1 MRYDDVSLFILGSV
15 FSSLFVFI
23 IISFGVVD
31 SSTTVVS
38 IDSACVFLQLL
49 VVVLCLCV
57 CASLICNWIFY
68 FSQLFFYFLVLVF
81 LVLDHAEEEL
91 AGAGNVNPFV
101 VILLSLTSCACRSW
115 FLGLQLLPLSCWLF
129 FMSLTL
135 RV

>member
-1 MRYDDVSLFILGSV
+1 MRYDDVSLFILGSF
-15 FSSLFVFI
+15 FSSLFGFF

-57 CASLICNWIFY
+57 CASLICNWIFKF
-68 FSQLFFYFLVLVF
+68 FSQLFFSFLVLVF

-101 VILLSLTSCACRSW
+101 VILLSLTSFACRSW
-115 FLGLQLLPLSCWLF
+115 FLGLQLLPLSC
-129 FMSLTL
+129 
-135 RV
+135 